1 MTCRYYHYSKHVDI
15 GVVCV
20 GNHTVSSSI
29 WNQFVWVSFSKSWN
43 CSSPFSKCNVS
54 FRKTHKCKLI
64 PSRMRKTIWLLI
76 SNINMI
82 KFAWRKCR
90 KSIWILF
97 FTSALNFL
105 STNLFISGSWCAS
118 ISKALLFP
126 SHHIFHTLNQNKR
139 CTFAGVHIFCTI
151 FCSSS
156 IVSSLARVNL
166 SWFNAAIFSHLR
178 KRFSKFF
185 FHNFHDYLQNQNHVI
200 LLCIL

>member
-1 MTCRYYHYSKHVDI
+1 MRGGSAGRTYEFC
-15 GVVCV
+15 
-20 GNHTVSSSI
+20 
-29 WNQFVWVSFSKSWN
+29 FS
-43 CSSPFSKCNVS
+43 
-54 FRKTHKCKLI
+54 LQD
-64 PSRMRKTIWLLI
+64 
-76 SNINMI
+76 
-82 KFAWRKCR
+82 
-90 KSIWILF
+90 
-97 FTSALNFL
+97 NFL

-126 SHHIFHTLNQNKR
+126 SHHIFHTLKQNKR

-185 FHNFHDYLQNQNHVI
+185 FSQFSWLSSESESCNFIMYIIMVKTHWWIWAIHSEQSIIVK
-200 LLCIL
+200 